1 MKEKLKLIINTK
13 QFHVCVVAT
22 IIIFILFVVG
32 VVSLKYN
39 VEGEENP
46 PFSLSK
52 VSIISNI
59 EGNDVEDAQNKW
71 NLKANQNNDIYL
83 YIKKNENYK
92 YTETISSVVLNNFK
106 VEEQPKI
113 GNLVLLKPDANLDSV
128 IFRNNDDNK
137 VDSIEYAGDTDSSIK
152 EMKISN
158 QGGIVVFRYAIS
170 DIGNYISNDDE
181 QINHSELLKKLSVN
195 NDDLKFRILFDI
207 VINLDSKKSY
217 KATMSLDLPI
227 GNVVDDGMQS
237 TENSNLENI
246 IFKRI

>member
-71 NLKANQNNDIYL
+71 NLKANQNNDI
-83 YIKKNENYK
+83 
-92 YTETISSVVLNNFK
+92 
-106 VEEQPKI
+106 
-113 GNLVLLKPDANLDSV
+113 
-128 IFRNNDDNK
+128 
-137 VDSIEYAGDTDSSIK
+137 
-152 EMKISN
+152 
-158 QGGIVVFRYAIS
+158 
-170 DIGNYISNDDE
+170 
-181 QINHSELLKKLSVN
+181 
-195 NDDLKFRILFDI
+195 
-207 VINLDSKKSY
+207 
-217 KATMSLDLPI
+217 
-227 GNVVDDGMQS
+227 
-237 TENSNLENI
+237 
-246 IFKRI
+246 